1 MKKEIQAFLERSTEA
16 NISQERKNQLQVLEN
31 FIQDKVRK
39 AEPVQLNF
47 ICTHNSR
54 RSQLAQ
60 VWAKVAADYFKI
72 EVATY
77 SGGVEIT
84 ACNDRTIA
92 TLKRAGFVIQSEG
105 TINPHYAV
113 KWGSDE
119 QELILFSK
127 LFDDSSN
134 PSEKFAAVMTCS
146 HADAN
151 CPFVPGCEKRISLP
165 YEDPGAFDA
174 TDQESE
180 MYDQRSKEIA
190 AEMFYVFSKIQTS

>member
-1 MKKEIQAFLERSTEA
+1 MKKEIQAFLEQSAQTS
-16 NISQERKNQLQVLEN
+16 ISAERKVQLQVLVD
-31 FIQDKVRK
+31 FIQHKIAK
-39 AEPVQLNF
+39 AAPVQLNF

-60 VWAKVAADYFKI
+60 VWAKVAADYFQI
-72 EVATY
+72 ETATY

-84 ACNDRTIA
+84 ACNERTIA
-92 TLKRAGFVIQSEG
+92 TLKRVGFDIQSSG
-105 TINPHYAV
+105 SVNPNYSI
-113 KWGSDE
+113 KWGSDNPN
-119 QELILFSK
+119 LVLFSK
-127 LFDDSSN
+127 LFDDPIN
-134 PSEKFAAVMTCS
+134 PTDQFAAVMTCS

-165 YEDPGAFDA
+165 YEDPGAYDD

-190 AEMFYVFSKIQTS
+190 GEMFYVFSKIQKS